1 MRRFPVLCGFACLL
15 ASGPAVA
22 ADFGERWTAE
32 GGLHAGGVGA
42 IHLGYLMFDPDNV
55 DVDIPQ
61 WPVAGASWSYSRPM
75 SADTSVQFDIA
86 AGVPLSRQGDDDQT
100 MFELVLAG
108 HWSKRDPSSHLWGF
122 FGGTGFVLDD
132 GDNDTGAMPFY
143 LVGVEGQR
151 YFGNT
156 TLYGQAGFL
165 DGKDFWL
172 ETIENGFFGRFVA
185 SYYFSPNT
193 KLSGELS
200 IVHGDRPNNDP
211 TSGGIINI
219 YGWGARLDHVP
230 AGHSFGVS
238 LIYNGFDYQTTE
250 ESDAPWVHEI
260 RVALVKYFGSGSI
273 MENDRQAAG
282 LDLPPV
288 TRWFA
293 TSNNEIE

>member
-1 MRRFPVLCGFACLL
+1 MMRRFPVICVFACLL
-15 ASGPAVA
+15 AGGPAVA
-22 ADFGERWTAE
+22 ADFDEVV
-32 GGLHAGGVGA
+32 GGLHAGSVGS

-55 DVDIPQ
+55 DVDVPN
-61 WPVAGASWSYSRPM
+61 WPVAGARWSHSRPM

-86 AGVPLSRQGDDDQT
+86 TEFPLVRQGDGDQT
-100 MFELVLAG
+100 MFELVGAA

-132 GDNDTGAMPFY
+132 GDNGSAMPFY
-143 LVGVEGQR
+143 LLGAEGQA
-151 YFGNT
+151 YFGNS
-156 TLYGQAGFL
+156 TLYGQAGLL

-172 ETIENGFFGRFVA
+172 ETIENGFFGRVVA
-185 SYYFSPNT
+185 IHYLSPNT

-200 IVHGDRPNNDP
+200 LVHGGRPNNDP

-219 YGWGARLDHVP
+219 FGWGARLDYVP
-230 AGHSFGVS
+230 EGHSFGVS
-238 LIYNGFDYQTTE
+238 LIYNGFDYQPTE

-273 MENDRQAAG
+273 MENDRHAAG

-288 TRWFA
+288 SRWFA